1 MSEIKPVA
9 WLSTDCIGERFLCF
23 SRPRDNDKCEDLY
36 AIPNTHRIVSG
47 ELLEDLEE
55 ACAIAEYWGLL
66 ESLQAIIDKEQS

>member
-1 MSEIKPVA
+1 MSEIRPVA
-9 WLSTDCIGERFLCF
+9 CADRGVLNWYDGGETD
-23 SRPRDNDKCEDLY
+23 KQVDLY
-36 AIPNTHRIVSG
+36 ALPDSHRIVSV